1 MHINFHFQIFISS
14 FANLRP
20 TLAITVEPLGPTPKI
35 INFHPSG
42 RHTGRKR
49 SKPHRSR
56 ETRSSTQPCSPSKV
70 SIVAGSCVSV
80 RRQVGAP
87 ASINPKGNF
96 RGWIPWG
103 SGGTRVYVCFSL
115 SWERVFRT
123 RKAGPRVRDGGG
135 HVSPDGRMRTNP
147 KALRRSRKDPSLS
160 LSLARSLAQ
169 RHPLSLAPSRSSL
182 AAASTRCSPLACQ
195 SAPRFRRESSFIRR
209 GVTPTPRWM
218 LLNRVLVSAICIV
231 ARFLAVCPAFVEGQ

>member
-1 MHINFHFQIFISS
+1 MERRRLSILRGT
-14 FANLRP
+14 FAVGFLG
-20 TLAITVEPLGPTPKI
+20 AVVEPV
-35 INFHPSG
+35 
-42 RHTGRKR
+42 
-49 SKPHRSR
+49 
-56 ETRSSTQPCSPSKV
+56 ST
-70 SIVAGSCVSV
+70 CVS
-80 RRQVGAP
+80 RYPG
-87 ASINPKGNF
+87 K
-96 RGWIPWG
+96 
-103 SGGTRVYVCFSL
+103 
-115 SWERVFRT
+115 RVFRT

-147 KALRRSRKDPSLS
+147 KAYGNRERIP

-169 RHPLSLAPSRSSL
+169 RHPLSLAPSLSL
-182 AAASTRCSPLACQ
+182 AAASTRSSPLACQ